1 MKFRIFAILF
11 ILLFGA
17 DYTASAQL
25 SDLRFESY
33 KLVKIVP
40 LSLEKAKGSFAFDVV
55 NGDGPFTMSNIS
67 GTVYKNGKQLVSG
80 RTPNLTVP
88 KGKSSFTV
96 EGIVNLSGSTNI
108 MQVLQC
114 IFFKPEEYTIDV
126 SLTVT
131 DSKGKRKEIVELGMS
146 VADLL
151 GNKMTP

>member
-1 MKFRIFAILF
+1 MKAKLI
-11 ILLFGA
+11 ILLAALLFA
-17 DYTASAQL
+17 AAPASAQL
-25 SDLRFESY
+25 TKLRFVNY

-40 LSLEKAKGSFAFDVV
+40 LSLEKAKGTFAFDVV

-80 RTPNLTVP
+80 MTPNIEVP
-88 KGKSSFTV
+88 KGKSSFTI
-96 EGIVNLSGSTNI
+96 EGLANLSGSTNI